1 MHSCHEALD
10 NAKVVMDDFGQGCQ
24 TVGGAA
30 SIRHNLEVIAIC
42 ANYSNQ
48 LCKLKKIWL
57 RSFKIQCNRNTRV
70 LSMLTDLLGR
80 VVLFVI
86 DSHDVHWCVSGW
98 SGDDDL
104 LSSLEKVVRFRL
116 HSFKKHILLAGN
128 HHVGRDLHSGCVL
141 MPSRWW

>member
-1 MHSCHEALD
+1 M
-10 NAKVVMDDFGQGCQ
+10 
-24 TVGGAA
+24 
-30 SIRHNLEVIAIC
+30 
-42 ANYSNQ
+42 
-48 LCKLKKIWL
+48 CKLLKKIWL
-57 RSFKIQCNRNTRV
+57 RSFKIQCNRNARV